1 MIVVDTNVVSEL
13 MRPSPSPEVVGWV
26 RGNERELYTTS
37 ITLAEIRY
45 GIERLADG
53 RRKELL
59 RSIAEEAFADFEE
72 RVLPFDAKAAVPYA
86 TIVSGRD
93 RAGLPIDGFDA
104 QIASI
109 CRAHRAALATRNA
122 KDSRAPG
129 PTSSTPAIRPAC
141 SNQPRPAG
149 VRNSALTLTGRRIAP
164 INPTVPT
171 RGVA

>member
-13 MRPSPSPEVVGWV
+13 MRPSPSPVVVGWV
-26 RGNERELYTTS
+26 RSNERELYTTS

-59 RSIAEEAFADFEE
+59 RSTAEEVFAAFEE
-72 RVLPFDAKAAVPYA
+72 RVLPFDAKAAMLYA
-86 TIVSGRD
+86 MIVSERG

-109 CRAHRAALATRNA
+109 CRGHRAALATRNS
-122 KDSRAPG
+122 KDFQGTGTDVIDPWQPG
-129 PTSSTPAIRPAC
+129 PHTPTDPP
-141 SNQPRPAG
+141 S
-149 VRNSALTLTGRRIAP
+149 
-164 INPTVPT
+164 
-171 RGVA
+171 